1 MLCVL
6 PAQLPPVIAAPGE
19 EEALGGDGEHVIP
32 SGNDV
37 GNADVRRERGLA
49 RILALLQQGAVVVE
63 VGQRPRAQR
72 AHSLPLAQLPERV
85 GAKGPHVALH
95 IEEDGQGEAS
105 RDVETRGLVSTLVP
119 SDRGLVSTSVPR
131 DRGLVRTLDIEEDG
145 EGEASRDVHNLD
157 AI

>member
-1 MLCVL
+1 
-6 PAQLPPVIAAPGE
+6 
-19 EEALGGDGEHVIP
+19 
-32 SGNDV
+32 
-37 GNADVRRERGLA
+37 
-49 RILALLQQGAVVVE
+49 
-63 VGQRPRAQR
+63 
-72 AHSLPLAQLPERV
+72 
-85 GAKGPHVALH
+85 LH